1 MRIIYSDKVKDLI
14 KLIEPYVEWNKFPP
28 KLKDDAPDDIKK
40 AEVLCNELSEE
51 EKKRSMSNE
60 FDYLEED

>member
-14 KLIEPYVEWNKFPP
+14 KLIEPHVEWNKFPP

-40 AEVLCNELSEE
+40 AEVLCNELM
-51 EKKRSMSNE
+51 EKERKQ
-60 FDYLEED
+60 FLEDNGLI